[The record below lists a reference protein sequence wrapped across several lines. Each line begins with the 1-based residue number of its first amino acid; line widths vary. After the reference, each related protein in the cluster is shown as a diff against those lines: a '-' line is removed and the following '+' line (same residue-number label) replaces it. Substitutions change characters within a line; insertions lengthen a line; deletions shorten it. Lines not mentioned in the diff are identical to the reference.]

1 MLSAA
6 VTVWL
11 VGVVFWLVFHKIQS
25 STSTSPVVGGWPL
38 LGCLIPFATQGAAF
52 ISSCRLQYGDMF
64 QLCLPGQKIVFL
76 FHPDAIQAF
85 FQSPDSKISFR
96 LAVERF
102 TQRVFGLPSKDFF
115 PQHMAMLDALRG
127 LLTPLHLHELA
138 KVQLAAMEEAADV
151 VLPCEGEV
159 ELMEAVNQI
168 LTPAAIKMLFGSAFL
183 EEHGPENVLRAFATF
198 ESGFELAA
206 SPVPHWLQRGWCKSR
221 AWLLSAF
228 RQSLAEGHFRGQLV
242 DQLLQQVPMPEHA
255 VPHVLLAVLWASL
268 ANTIPATFWTLAYLL
283 QPEQWHQLAEV
294 QQLLSQLGNN
304 LQQPVSEAHAHLIQA
319 GCFTT
324 QYKAWGLR
332 Q

>member
-1 MLSAA
+1 MRVARGSWGVQSPGKQTPPAA
-6 VTVWL
+6 REVRLQGCRSETSISSSLNGCRVSHTFR
-11 VGVVFWLVFHKIQS
+11 V

-102 TQRVFGLPSKDFF
+102 TQR
-115 PQHMAMLDALRG
+115 
-127 LLTPLHLHELA
+127 
-138 KVQLAAMEEAADV
+138 LAAMEEAADV

-228 RQSLAEGHFRGQLV
+228 R
-242 DQLLQQVPMPEHA
+242 
-255 VPHVLLAVLWASL
+255 
-268 ANTIPATFWTLAYLL
+268 
-283 QPEQWHQLAEV
+283 
-294 QQLLSQLGNN
+294 
-304 LQQPVSEAHAHLIQA
+304 
-319 GCFTT
+319 C
-324 QYKAWGLR
+324 
-332 Q
+332 